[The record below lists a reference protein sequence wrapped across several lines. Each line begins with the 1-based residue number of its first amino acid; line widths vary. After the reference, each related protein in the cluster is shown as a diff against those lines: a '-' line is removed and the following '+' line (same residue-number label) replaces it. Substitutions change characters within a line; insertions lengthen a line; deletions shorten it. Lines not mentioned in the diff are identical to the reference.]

1 METENKNP
9 HKNKVHKIL
18 AHSYSVY
25 LFALLISVS
34 LNMIFNFKIF
44 INPKIEYVGF
54 LFLIFATLLI
64 FWAQITS
71 QNLSKENITRETF
84 RGGPY
89 RFTRIPTNF
98 GLFFLMLGF
107 GMIANSFFIILFAPI
122 SFLIAKFVFIKEQER
137 ILAEKYGAPY
147 LEYKKLVKF

>member
-1 METENKNP
+1 MEVENKNP
-9 HKNKVHKIL
+9 HKNKVHKVL

-44 INPKIEYVGF
+44 NNPRVEYVGF

-84 RGGPY
+84 LGGPY
-89 RFTRIPTNF
+89 RFTRMPTNF
-98 GLFFLMLGF
+98 GLFFLMVGF
-107 GMIANSFFIILFAPI
+107 GIIANSFFIILFAPI

-147 LEYKKLVKF
+147 LEYKKSVKF